1 MREKIAIGFDID
13 GTLIKTPE
21 YHILAYGKVIEEM
34 FGIKLSVKDIFR
46 HLGKTSEGIIKDILK
61 EYNVDYEEE
70 DIKNCVEKIDK
81 LAIKLIFEKGVELY
95 PSVKKVIERLK
106 NSGFLMGVV
115 TGNKKE
121 VAEAKLK
128 AAGLYEFFD
137 KDLIVSSE
145 ISHDRSVLVKE
156 FKERAMKK
164 GCSHIFIVGDTSN
177 DILAGKANDVFTI
190 GIPTEF
196 YNKNELEMCSPNC
209 VITDFKYLEKAI
221 VECLGGKNE

>member
-1 MREKIAIGFDID
+1 MKEKIAIGFDID

-34 FGIKLSVKDIFR
+34 FGVKLSVKDIFK

-61 EYNVDYEEE
+61 EHNINYKEE
-70 DIKNCVEKIDK
+70 DIKNCVEKIDD
-81 LAIKLIFEKGVELY
+81 LTIKLIFEKGVELY
-95 PSVKKVIERLK
+95 PNVREEIEKLR

-115 TGNKKE
+115 TGNKRE

-137 KDLIVSSE
+137 KDLIITSK
-145 ISHDRSVLVKE
+145 ISHDRSILVRE
-156 FKERAMKK
+156 FKERAIKK
-164 GCSHIFIVGDTSN
+164 GCNRIFIVGDTSN

-209 VITDFKYLEKAI
+209 VITDFKDLEKAI
-221 VECLGGKNE
+221 IKCLGEQNE